1 MVGNKDMYCQNKIV
15 HTIQAGD
22 SLYKLSRQYHTT
34 VTELIL
40 GNPGVNPYN
49 LQIGMQLFICPGEGY
64 VPPQNPGGGNTGG
77 GTGNAGS
84 GTGNTGSGNM
94 SGGTGSMGG
103 NMGGGTGNAG
113 GSNETESEREDSI
126 LRLNEDMRLDR
137 VPPVWCI
144 TSACENPEGV
154 FKYFIEPMQDGGDV
168 QFLWTYGVEGIHW
181 STAAETL
188 FAGTENEKTYA
199 DGEFHMLENR
209 EKEGTQ
215 YTKAHIDPMLAL
227 VELANDPQEES
238 VAAEAKES
246 AQLFN
251 DNCKAA
257 DLVPTTDEMSEYN
270 GDLTT
275 LKNELIAKVVMGELT
290 VDDAYAQFESN
301 HGAEWSQA
309 IVDSLNK

>member
-77 GTGNAGS
+77 GTGKAGS
-84 GTGNTGSGNM
+84 GTGNTATGNM

-126 LRLNEDMRLDR
+126 LRLNEDMRLAWLNHVYWTR
-137 VPPVWCI
+137 MYLM
-144 TSACENPEGV
+144 SAV
-154 FKYFIEPMQDGGDV
+154 
-168 QFLWTYGVEGIHW
+168 
-181 STAAETL
+181 
-188 FAGTENEKTYA
+188 A
-199 DGEFHMLENR
+199 DN
-209 EKEGTQ
+209 
-215 YTKAHIDPMLAL
+215 
-227 VELANDPQEES
+227 
-238 VAAEAKES
+238 
-246 AQLFN
+246 
-251 DNCKAA
+251 A
-257 DLVPTTDEMSEYN
+257 D
-270 GDLTT
+270 
-275 LKNELIAKVVMGELT
+275 
-290 VDDAYAQFESN
+290 Q
-301 HGAEWSQA
+301 QA
-309 IVDSLNK
+309 V

>member
-126 LRLNEDMRLDR
+126 LRLNEDMRLAWLNHVYWTRMYLMSAVADNADQQAVEER
-137 VPPVWCI
+137 LLETADEI
-144 TSACENPEGV
+144 TDV
-154 FKYFIEPMQDGGDV
+154 FARYLPIATTRQLRNLLTEHIEIAGQIIQALKAKNMTDYDALV
-168 QFLWTYGVEGIHW
+168 QEWYRNANQM
-181 STAAETL
+181 AAL
-188 FAGTENEKTYA
+188 FANYNPYFESRETRNMLLNHLDLTREEIEHQVN
-199 DGEFHMLENR
+199 GEYE
-209 EKEGTQ
+209 Q
-215 YTKAHIDPMLAL
+215 SIDVFRDVEQQALAL
-227 VELANDPQEES
+227 ADYFARGLLAR
-238 VAAEAKES
+238 
-246 AQLFN
+246 
-251 DNCKAA
+251 
-257 DLVPTTDEMSEYN
+257 
-270 GDLTT
+270 
-275 LKNELIAKVVMGELT
+275 
-290 VDDAYAQFESN
+290 
-301 HGAEWSQA
+301 
-309 IVDSLNK
+309 

>member
-1 MVGNKDMYCQNKIV
+1 
-15 HTIQAGD
+15 
-22 SLYKLSRQYHTT
+22 
-34 VTELIL
+34 
-40 GNPGVNPYN
+40 
-49 LQIGMQLFICPGEGY
+49 
-64 VPPQNPGGGNTGG
+64 
-77 GTGNAGS
+77 
-84 GTGNTGSGNM
+84 
-94 SGGTGSMGG
+94 
-103 NMGGGTGNAG
+103 
-113 GSNETESEREDSI
+113 
-126 LRLNEDMRLDR
+126 
-137 VPPVWCI
+137 
-144 TSACENPEGV
+144 
-154 FKYFIEPMQDGGDV
+154 
-168 QFLWTYGVEGIHW
+168 
-181 STAAETL
+181 
-188 FAGTENEKTYA
+188 
-199 DGEFHMLENR
+199 MLENR

-275 LKNELIAKVVMGELT
+275 LKNELIAKVVMGEIT

-301 HGAEWSQA
+301 HGRVVCA